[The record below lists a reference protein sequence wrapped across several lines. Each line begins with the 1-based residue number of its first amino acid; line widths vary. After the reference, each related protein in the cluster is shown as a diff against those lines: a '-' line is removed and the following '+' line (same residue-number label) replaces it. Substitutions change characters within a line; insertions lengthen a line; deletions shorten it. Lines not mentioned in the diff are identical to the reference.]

1 MKKDF
6 HPRKESL
13 TDFTFQI
20 LNHLTAN
27 DTLGFGR

>member
-6 HPRKESL
+6 HHKRESL
-13 TDFTFQI
+13 TDFTLQI